1 MVIDLFGLEAEEV
14 RERYPAAISGFLSM
28 SSRNAI
34 RTIVRVI
41 AENWWIFGEPRSASG
56 PPLPISTIIATPEL
70 SKHRFFVFLHGSILP
85 DDALIVIAT
94 NDAYALGVLSSRI
107 HVTWALAPAVGLVL
121 ETIPATTQSIV
132 FEPFP
137 FPAATDAQQDL
148 IRRIAEELDAHR
160 KRQQAQHPKLT
171 LTDMYNVLEKLRSGE
186 ALTAKE
192 RQVHE
197 QGLVSVLK
205 QLHDELDLAVFD
217 AYGWPSTLT
226 DEEILERLVSLN
238 AERAAEEAQG
248 IIRWL
253 RPDYQSP
260 SGLRVTSYELPAS
273 QPALLHETVDEDTRY
288 VTVPT
293 RLPWP
298 ARMAEQAQAIRTVLA
313 ALDGPARRSKSPPN
327 SPMRRWSKSP
337 NCWRRWPVW
346 DRLRRQGRGGL
357 VFKVNY

>member
-1 MVIDLFGLEAEEV
+1 M
-14 RERYPAAISGFLSM
+14 
-28 SSRNAI
+28 
-34 RTIVRVI
+34 
-41 AENWWIFGEPRSASG
+41 
-56 PPLPISTIIATPEL
+56 AT
-70 SKHRFFVFLHGSILP
+70 GGW
-85 DDALIVIAT
+85 
-94 NDAYALGVLSSRI
+94 LGVGNDPTYN
-107 HVTWALAPAVGLVL
+107 HMDCF
-121 ETIPATTQSIV
+121 ET
-132 FEPFP
+132 FP
-137 FPAATDAQQDL
+137 FPAATDAQQDR

-217 AYGWPSTLT
+217 AYGWPLTLT

-260 SGLRVTSYELPAS
+260 SGLRVTSYELPAT
-273 QPALLHETVDEDTRY
+273 QPALLHETGDEDTRY
-288 VTVPT
+288 VTTPT

-313 ALDGPARRSKSPPN
+313 ALDEPATAEQVAARFVDA
-327 SPMRRWSKSP
+327 
-337 NCWRRWPVW
+337 PV
-346 DRLRRQGRGGL
+346 DRVAELLETLVGL
-357 VFKVNY
+357 GQAGQAREGWFVAG

>member
-1 MVIDLFGLEAEEV
+1 
-14 RERYPAAISGFLSM
+14 M
-28 SSRNAI
+28 SR
-34 RTIVRVI
+34 
-41 AENWWIFGEPRSASG
+41 F
-56 PPLPISTIIATPEL
+56 IATVET
-70 SKHRFFVFLHGSILP
+70 SKHVSLSFLTRPSCPTTCSSTSPL
-85 DDALIVIAT
+85 DDA
-94 NDAYALGVLSSRI
+94 YFLGVLSSRI
-107 HVTWALAPAVGLVL
+107 HVTWALAAGSWLGVGNDPVYIK
-121 ETIPATTQSIV
+121 TPC
-132 FEPFP
+132 FEKFP
-137 FPAATDAQQDL
+137 FPAATDAQQDR

-260 SGLRVTSYELPAS
+260 SGLRVTSYELPAT

-288 VTVPT
+288 VTTPA

-313 ALDGPARRSKSPPN
+313 ALDGPATAEQVAARFDDA
-327 SPMRRWSKSP
+327 
-337 NCWRRWPVW
+337 PV
-346 DRLRRQGRGGL
+346 DRVAELLETLASLGQAAQVGEGWLMAG
-357 VFKVNY
+357 